1 MNHFISVSRLV
12 ILSSHNTPV
21 GKVGIGKSYL
31 IMLLWKLRPRED
43 VESAQGHSGS

>member
-1 MNHFISVSRLV
+1 MSHFISVSRLV
-12 ILSSHNTPV
+12 ILSSKTPV